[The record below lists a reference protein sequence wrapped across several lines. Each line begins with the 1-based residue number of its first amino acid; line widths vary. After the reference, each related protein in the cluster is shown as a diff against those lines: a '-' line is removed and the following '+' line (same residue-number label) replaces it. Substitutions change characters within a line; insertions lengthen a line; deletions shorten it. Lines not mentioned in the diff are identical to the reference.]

1 MPVYILMQVS
11 KHLVDIDED
20 ALRTARAK
28 LGSQTIK
35 ETVNRSLRLA
45 GDEHQREVKRR
56 LDLLAQT
63 ELAAREQAWR

>member
-1 MPVYILMQVS
+1 MRVS

-45 GDEHQREVKRR
+45 GDEHQQTVKRR

-63 ELAAREQAWR
+63 ELVAREQAWR